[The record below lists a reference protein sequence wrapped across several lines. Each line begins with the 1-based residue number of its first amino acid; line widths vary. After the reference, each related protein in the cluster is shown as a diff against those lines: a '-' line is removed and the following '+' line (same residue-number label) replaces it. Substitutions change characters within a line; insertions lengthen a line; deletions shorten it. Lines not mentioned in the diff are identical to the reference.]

1 MYFNLGGQSIEEQGK
16 TYSLNSL
23 SFFVGNCNL
32 IRAGR
37 QWPTLVIRILTKQ
50 LQESLGVLADQCCK
64 LWIPNA
70 DLLQDWLKHLWL
82 LLNDL
87 TQLLKLGIVPEKVK
101 VRETSGSRSSLA
113 RGTSALLAS
122 SGSGSFK
129 QVNILRLGSFPLS
142 PFPRRATTNGR
153 SGSGSGLGRLC
164 GRRCGRLSR
173 PFLCKVFRDT
183 LKKY

>member
-1 MYFNLGGQSIEEQGK
+1 VYFDLRGQSIEEQGK

-23 SFFVGNCNL
+23 SFFVSNCNL

-37 QWPTLVIRILTKQ
+37 QWPTLVIRILTEQ

-101 VRETSGSRSSLA
+101 VRETSGGSSSSLA
-113 RGTSALLAS
+113 RGTSAAS

-129 QVNILRLGSFPLS
+129 QVNILGLSSFPLS
-142 PFPRRATTNGR
+142 SFPGRATTNGR

-173 PFLCKVFRDT
+173 PLLCKVFRDA